1 MVLFLSKYD
10 NRAAMLRE
18 VGGLLVTH
26 FADLHSYS
34 RSNSGGVQNGRG
46 RLDEHT
52 LHDTVPV
59 KVC

>member
-1 MVLFLSKYD
+1 
-10 NRAAMLRE
+10 MLRE

-52 LHDTVPV
+52 LHDTIPV